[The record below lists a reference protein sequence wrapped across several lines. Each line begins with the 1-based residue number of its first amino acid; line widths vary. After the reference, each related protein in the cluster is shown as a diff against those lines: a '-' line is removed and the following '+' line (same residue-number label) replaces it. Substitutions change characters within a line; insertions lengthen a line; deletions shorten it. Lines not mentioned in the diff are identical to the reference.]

1 MTTLYILLAVY
12 CGMIVVASLAG
23 GWLPGMI
30 RLTHGRM
37 QGMMSVVGG
46 LMLGIALFHMLPHAV
61 HHLGSVHRTMHWVA
75 GGLLSMFFLIRAFHF
90 HQHGPAEIADE
101 ASEEEAVVDEELSR
115 HAGHPHAHVPHHHH
129 HGPGAAHRLSWMGVA
144 TGLAVH
150 TLIDGLA
157 LGASMQADVGRGAMW
172 SLFGLQ
178 TFLAI
183 LLHKPLDAVSITSLM
198 AAGGWTPAWRNAV
211 NVGFALMCPLG
222 AGLFFL
228 GVTRLADHH
237 DTIVGCALAF
247 SAGVFL
253 CISLGDLLPE
263 MEWHSHDR
271 LRLSALLLLGI
282 GIAYAV
288 ERIQPHDH
296 GGPLPR
302 IEAGPP
308 PIPASRNRP
317 DAAQPQPNATRQK
330 D

>member
-1 MTTLYILLAVY
+1 MPTLYLLLAVY
-12 CGMIVVASLAG
+12 CGMIVLASLAG

-37 QGMMSVVGG
+37 QEMMSVVGG
-46 LMLGIALFHMLPHAV
+46 LMLGIGLFHMLPHAA
-61 HHLGSVHRTMHWVA
+61 HYLGSVERTMHWAA
-75 GGLLSMFFLIRAFHF
+75 GGLLLMFFLIRAFHF

-101 ASEEEAVVDEELSR
+101 DVHD
-115 HAGHPHAHVPHHHH
+115 PHHHH
-129 HGPGAAHRLSWMGVA
+129 HAPGAAHRLSWMGVA
-144 TGLAVH
+144 FGLALH

-157 LGASMQADVGRGAMW
+157 LGASMQADVGRGAVW

-198 AAGGWTPAWRNAV
+198 AAGGWSSGWRNVV
-211 NVGFALMCPLG
+211 NAGFALMCPLG

-228 GVTRLADHH
+228 GVGGLAEHRDAL
-237 DTIVGCALAF
+237 VGAALAF
-247 SAGVFL
+247 SGGVFL

-282 GIAYAV
+282 GIAYAI
-288 ERIQPHDH
+288 EQTHPHDH
-296 GGPLPR
+296 AVHAPRHTLDVPL
-302 IEAGPP
+302 
-308 PIPASRNRP
+308 
-317 DAAQPQPNATRQK
+317 Q
-330 D
+330 